1 MSPQKLLLIDD
12 DLELC
17 TLLGEYLRNEGF
29 EVQFAHRGDEGLTEL
44 QTGPYDA
51 AVLDIMLPGKNGVEV
66 LKSLRQRS
74 EMPVIMLTA
83 KGDDLDR
90 ILGLELGADDYLP
103 KPCNPRELL
112 ARIKAILRR
121 GQHNTENNERIIEAS
136 GLRIETGKHQIHY
149 QSHTLTLTNAEYNIL
164 TLLIQAAGDVVTK
177 ETLYDKALGRKFTA
191 YDRSVDMHVS
201 NIRKKLAEFS
211 DVELINN
218 IRGVGYMLNA
228 L

>member
-1 MSPQKLLLIDD
+1 MTQAKLLLIDD

-29 EVQFAHRGDEGLTEL
+29 DVQFSHRGDEGLSAL
-44 QTGPYDA
+44 LSGNYDA
-51 AVLDIMLPGKNGVEV
+51 AVLDIMLPGLSGVEV
-66 LKSLRQRS
+66 LKHLRQAS
-74 EMPVIMLTA
+74 DIPVIMLTA

-121 GQHNTENNERIIEAS
+121 SNNHTEHAERQQAS
-136 GLRIETGKHQIHY
+136 GLSIESGKHQILY
-149 QSHTLTLTNAEYNIL
+149 HTEVLTLTNAEYNIL
-164 TLLIQAAGDVVTK
+164 SLLINAAGNVVKK

-201 NIRKKLAEFS
+201 NIRKKLAELTAI
-211 DVELINN
+211 ELISN
-218 IRGVGYMLNA
+218 IRGVGYQLNI